1 MHGIGHRL
9 SFIVWAVVLS
19 AWITPCLAQGPSM
32 SGAWRQ
38 ARVNWIKPPELH
50 LNERQGEA
58 STLYFASDHRFM
70 LLYASVIQSPKAE
83 TISHGDGQVVF
94 LDTWQMDGGTLRAK
108 FRLVSRTV
116 SPEGE
121 ALPGP
126 IQTETISLQKHPLTC
141 GRNVNGFTRVEVEG
155 FRVRLDRERAS
166 NDAELRCSH
175 CRNRKKN

>member
-1 MHGIGHRL
+1 MHGIGHRF

-19 AWITPCLAQGPSM
+19 VGITPCLAQGPSL

-38 ARVNWIKPPELH
+38 ARVKWIKPPAELH

-70 LLYASVIQSPKAE
+70 LLYASVIQSPRAE

-94 LDTWQMDGGTLRAK
+94 LGTWQMDGGKLGAK

-116 SPEGE
+116 SQEGE

-126 IQTETISLQKHPLTC
+126 IQKET
-141 GRNVNGFTRVEVEG
+141 
-155 FRVRLDRERAS
+155 VRLSGAALMFRRKRFLRDTRLDNELSMILQGAS
-166 NDAELRCSH
+166 ARSVTGDNGQP
-175 CRNRKKN
+175 